1 MAIHW
6 FGKSGCRNGSMLY
19 KSQRLLP
26 FSTNKRSKHHHY
38 HLKSKY
44 VMKKAFLVIGLLLL
58 LANIAVGLIVSSYSL
73 FNMCASSL
81 VIVATTLLVAFMAK
95 SGIKDAFKI
104 ALTLLFTLLG
114 IVQFVLALLSPEQ
127 FKDNWYLIAIIVLVI
142 IESVFVILGSLF
154 SKH

>member
-1 MAIHW
+1 
-6 FGKSGCRNGSMLY
+6 
-19 KSQRLLP
+19 
-26 FSTNKRSKHHHY
+26 
-38 HLKSKY
+38 
-44 VMKKAFLVIGLLLL
+44 MKKAFLVIGLLLL

-95 SGIKDAFKI
+95 SDIKDAFKI
-104 ALTLLFTLLG
+104 TLTLLFTLLG